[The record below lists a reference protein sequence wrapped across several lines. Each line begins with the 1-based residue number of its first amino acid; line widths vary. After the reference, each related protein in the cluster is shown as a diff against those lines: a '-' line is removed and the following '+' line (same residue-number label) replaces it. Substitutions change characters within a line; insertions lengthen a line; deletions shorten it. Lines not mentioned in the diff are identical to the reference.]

1 MLAEAVALRSLLSR
15 LYRIFPKTITS
26 FRIKATPVACTNM
39 ERIANKK
46 RFPLK
51 SMELPVTHDEL
62 SELFMLGFQGLDVL
76 AQAFHGT

>member
-1 MLAEAVALRSLLSR
+1 
-15 LYRIFPKTITS
+15 
-26 FRIKATPVACTNM
+26 M

-51 SMELPVTHDEL
+51 SMELPVTHEL

>member
-1 MLAEAVALRSLLSR
+1 
-15 LYRIFPKTITS
+15 
-26 FRIKATPVACTNM
+26 M